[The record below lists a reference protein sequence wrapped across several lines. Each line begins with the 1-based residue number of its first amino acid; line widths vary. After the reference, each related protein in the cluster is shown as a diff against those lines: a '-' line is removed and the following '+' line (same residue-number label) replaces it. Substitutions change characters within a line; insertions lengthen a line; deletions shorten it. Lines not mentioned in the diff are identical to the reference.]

1 MTSPNQ
7 SCELAI
13 LETSDLHCNVVPH
26 DYYNDVKIEHFGLA
40 KTATLI
46 KKFRKIYENN
56 ILVDNGDLLQGS
68 ALADL
73 VTRVHPLKETEI
85 HPIFKVMNSLN
96 YDIATVGNH
105 DFNYGLDFLLRV
117 IQKANFPYICSN
129 VYFFD
134 KKAKNKRGQRILPAH
149 FILEKK
155 LTCNETIRIGFLGVT
170 PPQIMTWDKHIL
182 LGKVVVQ
189 EIVDAV
195 KEQVKELKK
204 KNVDLIV
211 VLAHSGILP
220 LKYNLGTENAVC
232 EISKIKGI
240 DAILSGHAHSV
251 FPGGKIFNELENMNV
266 DNTIGKIND
275 IPVVMP
281 GAWGSHLGII
291 RFLLEKTKGKWKV
304 KQSFSEI
311 YNVKE
316 TTADSEVLSI
326 IQEDNEKTLSHI
338 RSNVGESNIHIHS
351 WFSTLQHTLT
361 SQIIQETGVEFAKR
375 ILEYSKWKN
384 LPILCSFAPVNT
396 GGHGSPYIHIQK
408 GPLAIKDISNLYPYD
423 NELKVVLINK
433 NQIKEWLEFSAQA
446 FQQIDIDSEK
456 EISLLNPFYPS
467 FNFDCI
473 SNIEYKIDV
482 TEPLGNRI
490 KDLTYNSKPILPRQQ
505 FALVTNNYRASGGG
519 NFPNFDKIKT
529 IVDSTEFFRDILIDK
544 IKRIKVL
551 DLELT
556 KSWSLIPTP
565 YCKAKVFF
573 ESTMDSIPFHPPF
586 LSVLSTE
593 PKTKRVKYLVDTTKF

>member
-1 MTSPNQ
+1 MTHNYQ
-7 SCELAI
+7 RCELAI

-40 KTATLI
+40 KTASLI

-56 ILVDNGDLLQGS
+56 LLVDNGDLLQGS

-73 VTRVHPLKETEI
+73 VARVHPLKKNET
-85 HPIFKVMNSLN
+85 HPILKVMNILN
-96 YDIATVGNH
+96 FDIATVGNH
-105 DFNYGLDFLLRV
+105 DFNYGLDFLLNV
-117 IQKANFPYICSN
+117 IQKAKFPFICSN
-129 VYFFD
+129 VYYYNEN
-134 KKAKNKRGQRILPAH
+134 AKNKRGERILPGH
-149 FILEKK
+149 FIIEKK
-155 LTCNETIRIGFLGVT
+155 LSCNETIKIGFMGVA

-204 KNVDLIV
+204 KKVDLIC

-232 EISKIKGI
+232 EISKIKGV
-240 DAILSGHAHSV
+240 DAIFSGHAHSV
-251 FPGGKIFNELENMNV
+251 FPGGKIFNNLENMHI
-266 DNTIGKIND
+266 DNTIGKINNV
-275 IPVVMP
+275 PVVMP

-291 RFLLEKTKGKWKV
+291 RFILEKKNKKWKV
-304 KQSFSEI
+304 LQSFSEVH
-311 YNVKE
+311 NVKE
-316 TTADSEVLSI
+316 TTADSEVLATI
-326 IQEDNEKTLSHI
+326 KDDNEHTLKHI
-338 RSNVGESNIHIHS
+338 RSTVGESNIHIYS

-361 SQIIQETGVEFAKR
+361 SQIIQETGVEYAANYLKHT
-375 ILEYSKWKN
+375 EWKN

-423 NELKVVLINK
+423 NELKVVLINGE
-433 NQIKEWLEFSAQA
+433 QLKEWLEFSAQA
-446 FQQIDIDSEK
+446 FLQIDIDSEK

-473 SNIEYKIDV
+473 SNIEYNIDV
-482 TEPLGNRI
+482 TMPLGNRI
-490 KDLTYNSKPILPRQQ
+490 KNLNYKNTPISTTQQ

-519 NFPNFDKIKT
+519 NFPNFDKLKT
-529 IVDSTEFFRDILIDK
+529 IVDSTEFFRDILIEK
-544 IKRIKVL
+544 IKKIKTL
-551 DLELT
+551 DLKLT
-556 KSWSLIPTP
+556 KSWSLLPTP

-586 LSVLSTE
+586 LSVISTD
-593 PKTKRVKYLVDTTKF
+593 PKTKRVKYAVDTTKF